1 MCDVSVV
8 ASEYNCF
15 FIFHNFLCS
24 LCKIVFELVGKG
36 GNMSSFTNA
45 HACLSHH
52 KTSIRGKIQ
61 DYVISFNQNQH
72 DLNEIVNQTCELV
85 EQLFSSFSGKR
96 VSGRLIAK
104 VNFTH
109 FNSETGQDSNRAYHF
124 PSYQSEEVI
133 DVEDFFTMHMMK
145 IASRLDSFNV
155 NGSNLVIKNIE
166 HIHIQLTFLS

>member
-1 MCDVSVV
+1 
-8 ASEYNCF
+8 
-15 FIFHNFLCS
+15 
-24 LCKIVFELVGKG
+24 
-36 GNMSSFTNA
+36 MSSFINS

-52 KTSIRGKIQ
+52 KTSIRGKVQ
-61 DYVISFNQNQH
+61 DYVISFNENQH
-72 DLNEIVNQTCELV
+72 DLNEIVNQTSQLV

-109 FNSETGQDSNRAYHF
+109 FNSETQQVSNRAYHF
-124 PSYQSEEVI
+124 PSYATEEVN
-133 DVEDFFTMHMMK
+133 DVEDFFIRHMMK
-145 IASRLDSFNV
+145 IASRMDSFNV